1 MQIDQKGVEKKLG
14 DTLSQLVRQLNTP
27 SVRYEAFDFHHE
39 CRKMRWDRLSILMD
53 RIAEEQ
59 EEMGQWRGEG
69 ERRDRVGE

>member
-1 MQIDQKGVEKKLG
+1 MSQIDQKGVEKRLG
-14 DTLSQLVRQLNTP
+14 DTMSQLVRQLNTP

-59 EEMGQWRGEG
+59 GEMGEF
-69 ERRDRVGE
+69 ET